1 MLTKQQPFFG
11 FVLCVCAHTQVG
23 EGMSAPLPKVAVLGD
38 DGQMVGVEE
47 EPEDEAVQ
55 AERRMIEGRVR

>member
-1 MLTKQQPFFG
+1 MP
-11 FVLCVCAHTQVG
+11 
-23 EGMSAPLPKVAVLGD
+23 APLPKVAVLGD

>member
-1 MLTKQQPFFG
+1 
-11 FVLCVCAHTQVG
+11 VCAPTQVG